1 MIRRVA
7 CAAFAALLLSITSA
21 FADGQDIRLDTTTY
35 VGVQGIW
42 AKAKTASS
50 LNLKDYGIGF
60 GFVAGWRAHQYV
72 GLEVGYEQWSNGF
85 DSAPEYRRINKV
97 RTLSGDL
104 YGYYSI
110 LKHGWLQPFVT
121 VGIGL
126 SDTHA
131 RQVHVWSE
139 PVIDAHGAPVL
150 NADGTAKMQSHRD
163 LVPIISDSGS
173 HLRAGAGV
181 EFTMFNG
188 IAGRLTGRYQPYKF
202 DSNIDNGLSLS
213 LAVLVIL

>member
-1 MIRRVA
+1 MIFRVT
-7 CAAFAALLLSITSA
+7 CAAFGALFLLITSA
-21 FADGQDIRLDTTTY
+21 NAKVEDIRLDTTTY

-50 LNLKDYGIGF
+50 LNLKDSGIGF

-72 GLEVGYEQWSNGF
+72 GLEIGYEQWANGF

-104 YGYYSI
+104 YAYYPM

-121 VGIGL
+121 IGIGL

-139 PVIDAHGAPVL
+139 PVKDNDGNPVL
-150 NADGTAKMQSHRD
+150 NADGTKQMQSHRD
-163 LVPIISDSGS
+163 LVPILSDSRS

-188 IAGRLTGRYQPYKF
+188 IAGRLTGRYQAYKF
-202 DSNIDNGLSLS
+202 GSDISDGLSVS
-213 LAVLVIL
+213 LALLVRI